1 MPLLSWLAWLLLL
14 WLSVLSYLSRV
25 TQKWAAILE
34 QDLSVGCAQWTH
46 PTCSTPEHGAG
57 LACSVRCLPLGV
69 LHLGRCVP
77 FGHLQRCAEG
87 NVQVQGVLGLR
98 GCLWQGLEQLDP
110 GSHVA
115 DGFQMDRK

>member
-1 MPLLSWLAWLLLL
+1 
-14 WLSVLSYLSRV
+14 
-25 TQKWAAILE
+25 
-34 QDLSVGCAQWTH
+34 
-46 PTCSTPEHGAG
+46 
-57 LACSVRCLPLGV
+57 V

-77 FGHLQRCAEG
+77 LGHLQRCAEG

-115 DGFQMDRK
+115 DGFEMDRK